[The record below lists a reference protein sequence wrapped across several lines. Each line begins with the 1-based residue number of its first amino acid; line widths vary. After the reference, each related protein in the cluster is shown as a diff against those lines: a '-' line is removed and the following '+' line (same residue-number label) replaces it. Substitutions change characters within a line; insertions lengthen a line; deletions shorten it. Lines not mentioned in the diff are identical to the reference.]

1 MGGAGDPDGAVGFQ
15 DALRGGEPGAIE
27 FVIAVGSARF
37 VPIAFVYG
45 DHFAGV
51 AGDAAVGEEI
61 RRGGE
66 KKGGGNFWGGGEDFS
81 AHTLVEAGGDGL
93 VSASRWRRD
102 S

>member
-61 RRGGE
+61 RRGG
-66 KKGGGNFWGGGEDFS
+66 KKEGGGNFRGGGVGF
-81 AHTLVEAGGDGL
+81 GGGNL
-93 VSASRWRRD
+93 GRGGGGGVGRGRGG
-102 S
+102 